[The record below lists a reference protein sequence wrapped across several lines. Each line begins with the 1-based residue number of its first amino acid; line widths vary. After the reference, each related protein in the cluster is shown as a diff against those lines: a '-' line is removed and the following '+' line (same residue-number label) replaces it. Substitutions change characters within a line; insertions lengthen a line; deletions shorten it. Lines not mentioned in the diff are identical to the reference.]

1 MWAALGKG
9 ERERIKDFKEVQ
21 ISKRYRGRMRDETGK
36 IHWRQ
41 MTMASMMTVDFKVG
55 FEAIYSK
62 LYSIHKIK
70 NIALYLTE
78 VRHIQV

>member
-1 MWAALGKG
+1 
-9 ERERIKDFKEVQ
+9 
-21 ISKRYRGRMRDETGK
+21 MRDETGK